1 MKARTKTLAAQRR
14 TTYEDTMNIHAKL
27 IVAALGIAALPLAQA
42 ADFEDFGRVVRV
54 EPRVEQVRTPRQECR
69 TDYVQVPVQQ
79 ERSAGGGIVGGITGA
94 LLGNQIG
101 SGNGRVAAT
110 AAGAIAG
117 AMVGDR
123 VDNRNGQPSSVQEQA
138 VRQCR
143 TVEAIEQRTAGYN
156 VTYEYRGQTYTS
168 LMNTDPGNRVRLR
181 VSVQPVDSASQAYS
195 QY

>member
-1 MKARTKTLAAQRR
+1 MKIQ
-14 TTYEDTMNIHAKL
+14 AKF
-27 IVAALGIAALPLAQA
+27 IVAALGIATLPLAQA

-79 ERSAGGGIVGGITGA
+79 ERSAGGGIVGGIAGA

-168 LMNTDPGNRVRLR
+168 LMNSDPGNRVRLR
-181 VSVQPVDSASQAYS
+181 VSVQPVDGASQAYS

>member
-1 MKARTKTLAAQRR
+1 MKLQ
-14 TTYEDTMNIHAKL
+14 AKL
-27 IVAALGIAALPLAQA
+27 LISALGIAALPLAQA

-54 EPRVEQVRTPRQECR
+54 EPRTEQVRTPRQECR
-69 TDYVQVPVQQ
+69 TDYVQVPQQQ
-79 ERSAGGGIVGGITGA
+79 ERSAGGGIVGGIAGA

-123 VDNRNGQPSSVQEQA
+123 VDNNGRPQGSTVQEQA

-143 TVEAIEQRTAGYN
+143 TVEAIESRTAGYN

-168 LMNTDPGNRVRLR
+168 LMNSDPGNRVRLR
-181 VSVQPVDSASQAYS
+181 VSVEPLDSAPSQAYNR
-195 QY
+195 Y

>member
-1 MKARTKTLAAQRR
+1 
-14 TTYEDTMNIHAKL
+14 
-27 IVAALGIAALPLAQA
+27 
-42 ADFEDFGRVVRV
+42 
-54 EPRVEQVRTPRQECR
+54 VRTPRQECR
-69 TDYVQVPVQQ
+69 TEYVQVPVQQ
-79 ERSAGGGIVGGITGA
+79 ERSAGGGIVGGIAGA

-101 SGNGRVAAT
+101 SGGGRVAAT

-123 VDNRNGQPSSVQEQA
+123 VDNNGRPVNNVQEQA

-143 TVEAIEQRTAGYN
+143 TVEAIEQRNAGYN

-168 LMNTDPGNRVRLR
+168 LMNSDPGNRVRLR
-181 VSVQPVDSASQAYS
+181 VSVQPIDASNQAYS

>member
-1 MKARTKTLAAQRR
+1 
-14 TTYEDTMNIHAKL
+14 MNIQAKF

-79 ERSAGGGIVGGITGA
+79 ERSAGGGIVGGIAGA

-123 VDNRNGQPSSVQEQA
+123 VDNRNGQPSTVQEQA

-168 LMNTDPGNRVRLR
+168 LMNSDPGNRVRLR
-181 VSVQPVDSASQAYS
+181 VSVQPVDTASQAYS

>member
-1 MKARTKTLAAQRR
+1 MKLQ
-14 TTYEDTMNIHAKL
+14 AKL
-27 IVAALGIAALPLAQA
+27 IISALGIATLPLAQA

-54 EPRVEQVRTPRQECR
+54 EPRIEQVRTPRQECR

-79 ERSAGGGIVGGITGA
+79 ERSAGGGIVGGIAGA

-101 SGNGRVAAT
+101 GGNGRVAAT

-123 VDNRNGQPSSVQEQA
+123 VQNNGRPAGSTVQEQA
-138 VRQCR
+138 VQQCR
-143 TVEAIEQRTAGYN
+143 TVEAIENRTAGYN
-156 VTYEYRGQTYTS
+156 VTYEYRGQNYTS
-168 LMNTDPGNRVRLR
+168 YMRNDPGNRVRLR
-181 VSVQPVDSASQAYS
+181 VSVEPLDSIPQGQAYS